1 MLNEAVGRAKEI
13 TAFAAQ
19 PANWYRIGE
28 STWIPG
34 NRPEYVLGAAGNIR
48 AVFSFTWV
56 SDDEVYRHLTI
67 SAPHSLPSPLF
78 VWTLAHA
85 FGFTGAEADP
95 GTALHRQMRTG
106 LVFLSLR
113 RDDGSEGGNTP
124 HGGHQPG
131 RQDRAYHRWV
141 WAEGKEVT
149 QVSG

>member
-85 FGFTGAEADP
+85 FGFTGAEADKDGIVQKP
-95 GTALHRQMRTG
+95 SMKW
-106 LVFLSLR
+106 VF
-113 RDDGSEGGNTP
+113 GYSEE
-124 HGGHQPG
+124 
-131 RQDRAYHRWV
+131 
-141 WAEGKEVT
+141 EGCIVVQERLA
-149 QVSG
+149 S